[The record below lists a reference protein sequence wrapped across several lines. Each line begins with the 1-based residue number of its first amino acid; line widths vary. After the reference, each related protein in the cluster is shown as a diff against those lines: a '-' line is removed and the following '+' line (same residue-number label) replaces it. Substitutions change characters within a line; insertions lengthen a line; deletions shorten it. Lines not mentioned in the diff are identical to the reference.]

1 MKPED
6 ALQCQ
11 LVAILREYA
20 RPDVMWFHV
29 PNGEKR
35 DKRTAA
41 KLWRMG
47 VLAGVADLVFVTP
60 AGIHFLELKAG
71 KGRMSKDQERFEEAA
86 QRAGASYRC
95 ATGFAD
101 AIEAINEIG
110 ACRVRLTVPQ
120 ISDARSGDGMR
131 EGEGAAMLS
140 PNTST
145 EMDRAAL
152 N

>member
-1 MKPED
+1 VRAED

-11 LVAILREYA
+11 IVAVLREYA
-20 RPDVMWFHV
+20 RPDVLWWHT

-35 DKRTAA
+35 DKSIAA

-47 VLAGVADLVFVTP
+47 VRPGVADFAFVIDGKT
-60 AGIHFLELKAG
+60 HFLEIKEG
-71 KGRMSKDQERFEEAA
+71 KGRMSDA
-86 QRAGASYRC
+86 QAVFMQDAERAGATYRC
-95 ATGFAD
+95 ASGLAE
-101 AIEAINEIG
+101 AIAAINEIG

-131 EGEGAAMLS
+131 EGEGAARLS

>member
-6 ALQCQ
+6 ALHIH
-11 LVAILREYA
+11 LVLVLREFA
-20 RPDVMWFHV
+20 RPDVLWWHT

-35 DKRTAA
+35 EKRIAA

-47 VLAGVADLVFVTP
+47 VRPGVADFAFVVDG
-60 AGIHFLELKAG
+60 AVHFLEIKEG
-71 KGRMSKDQERFEEAA
+71 HGRMSGA
-86 QRAGASYRC
+86 QDVFMQDAERAGASYRC
-95 ATGFAD
+95 ATGLVE